1 MIQLTKWNMS
11 PRLPKRLL
19 YFKNLFVFIF
29 SCKCYTDHSSHRKQK
44 KKKSD
49 PNFSKLSEVCKHV
62 DKLSG
67 KMNALVAI

>member
-29 SCKCYTDHSSHRKQK
+29 SCKYYTDHSSHRKQK
-44 KKKSD
+44 KKNQIQISL
-49 PNFSKLSEVCKHV
+49 NFLKFAN
-62 DKLSG
+62 
-67 KMNALVAI
+67 M